1 MNWRII
7 RTLVVKD
14 VTLYFRNRFFALI
27 TILALVAYA
36 GIYFLMPST
45 VNETIEIGLYAPGM
59 PSAFTTQLQDQG
71 VIIRTAASEE
81 ALKEAVGKEE
91 YPVGVVLPA
100 GSLEKLAAGQQDQ
113 VRIYFAPSFP
123 DELKEAYVILF
134 QELAFNIVGKTLNIN
149 ASEQVLG
156 IDTAGAKTPPRDRML
171 PLFAVFVL
179 LMETLGMASLITS
192 EIEGRTIGALLI
204 TPMRVE
210 GLFVGKGITGVGL
223 AFIQAVILMTVTG
236 GLDREPMLILV
247 ALLLGALLSTGIAF
261 MIASV
266 ARDMLSVIGWGI
278 LAIVS
283 LSIPAF
289 NVLLPGTISD
299 WIKIIPSYYLVD
311 TVHRAANFGVGW
323 GEAGQNLLILL
334 AFALAFLWLGVIV
347 LRRKFR

>member
-1 MNWRII
+1 MSWHII

-14 VTLYFRNRFFALI
+14 VTLYFRNRFFAFI
-27 TILALVAYA
+27 TILALAAYV

-45 VNETIEIGLYAPGM
+45 VNEEVEIGLYAPTL
-59 PSAFTTQLQDQG
+59 PSGFTAELQAEG
-71 VIIRTAASEE
+71 VIIRPATSEE
-81 ALKEAVGKEE
+81 ALKEAVSKEE
-91 YPVGVVLPA
+91 YPVGVVFSA
-100 GSLEKLAAGQQDQ
+100 DILERLAAGQKDQ
-113 VRIYFAPSFP
+113 VRIYFAPNFP
-123 DELKEAYVILF
+123 DELKGAYVILF
-134 QELAFNIVGKTLNIN
+134 QELAFNMVGQPLNID

-156 IDTAGAKTPPRDRML
+156 IDTAGAQIPPRDRML

-179 LMETLGMASLITS
+179 LMETLGLASLITS
-192 EIEGRTIGALLI
+192 EIEGKTIGALLI

-223 AFIQAVILMTVTG
+223 AFAQAVILMTVTG
-236 GLDREPMLILV
+236 GLDREPALILS

-278 LAIVS
+278 LAIVG

-289 NVLLPGTISD
+289 SVLLPGTISD

-311 TVHRAANFGVGW
+311 TVHRAANFGIGW
-323 GEAGQNLLILL
+323 GEAGRNLLILL
-334 AFALAFLWLGVIV
+334 VFALAFLWLGVIV
-347 LRRKFR
+347 VRRKFR